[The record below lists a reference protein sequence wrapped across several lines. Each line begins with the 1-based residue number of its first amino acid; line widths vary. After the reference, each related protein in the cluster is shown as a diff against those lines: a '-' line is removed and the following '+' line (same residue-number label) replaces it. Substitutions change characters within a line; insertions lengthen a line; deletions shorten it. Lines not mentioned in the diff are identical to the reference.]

1 MSIYEFVVLG
11 KPAPQGS
18 MKAFMLK
25 GKPRLTCDN
34 KNTVPFRQAVG
45 WEALRQRPTNDLY
58 APAGVPVAIHIGF
71 FIAKPTSTAKR
82 VTRPCKKPDLDK
94 LCRAVFDALTGV
106 VWHDDSQV
114 VSLHA
119 TKHFAQTGCPERTVI
134 SIEVL

>member
-1 MSIYEFVVLG
+1 MSAFEFTVLG
-11 KPAPQGS
+11 RPAPQGS
-18 MKAFMLK
+18 MKAFMRG
-25 GKPRLTCDN
+25 GKPHLTCDN

-45 WEALRQRPTNDLY
+45 WEALRQRPTDGLY
-58 APAGVPVAIHIGF
+58 APAGVAVAVHVGF
-71 FIAKPTSTAKR
+71 YLAKPTSTPKR

-119 TKHFAQTGCPERTVI
+119 MKNFGTPERVQITV
-134 SIEVL
+134 EVIQ

>member
-1 MSIYEFVVLG
+1 MSTYEFVVLG

-58 APAGVPVAIHIGF
+58 APAGVPVAIRIGF

-114 VSLHA
+114 VSLNA
-119 TKHFAQTGCPERTVI
+119 AKHFAQTGCPERTVI

>member
-1 MSIYEFVVLG
+1 MSVFEFTVLG
-11 KPAPQGS
+11 RPAPQGS
-18 MKAFMLK
+18 MRAFMQG
-25 GKPRLTCDN
+25 GKSHLMCDN

-119 TKHFAQTGCPERTVI
+119 IKHFGCPERTVI